1 MAHSPLSPPC
11 QEPGQVGSAHA
22 TNAPTASSTPIAPI
36 PSSSAPYPHIR
47 SCTLCRQR
55 KVKCDRQHP
64 CSGCSRSGSDCVYPP
79 GPGRAAKRSRKTLD
93 NQLLGRLSKL
103 ENIIKRLQT
112 QTESQG
118 PEPSH
123 ERPGAAAYAETSAS
137 PAGGS
142 SRAIQGPR
150 IPQPT
155 EPGPSLTP
163 EPLVTQNLGRL
174 MIDETK
180 SYYIGNILWA
190 ELGNEIEELRDMLHE
205 SSSEDS
211 EDQLAAATPPG
222 SSLEGDV
229 ASSPS
234 STLLGSDAAIL
245 GYRSLAHS
253 LRSFHPPYEQSAEL
267 FAVFN
272 EKVLPIVYIFHMPT
286 TTRLFWDAVSALRSG
301 SGSPAEPAPSPLDRD
316 TEALLFAIYY
326 SAAASLEAPSSTLAR
341 YRFATEQALARAS
354 LLTTQSVT
362 VLQAAVLFL
371 TALRHEDDSRT
382 VWSLTALVFHIAQAM
397 GLHRDGAAFGL
408 RPLETEVRRRLW
420 YNICVLDTR
429 SSDYHGYEPIVH
441 EHGFDTRLPL
451 NVCDADLTPDMRE
464 PPPERD
470 GEFTPMTFC
479 RIRGEVMR
487 AGWKLSY
494 VPPSSGGV
502 GGAQA
507 ESRSLQE
514 RVAVVEEL
522 RTTLTEKYLRY
533 CDPTVPFQALSS
545 MVARVVL
552 ARMWLVV
559 HFPLGRRAE
568 YANAAIRTDYSPDTN
583 MRDKIFSTAVE
594 ILELTSII
602 HSHRDFS
609 KWCWH
614 SRTYIQWHSVA
625 LVLYEICLRP
635 PSPECDRAWEY
646 INIINNSDLA
656 INRKEKKGPLWRPI
670 ERLMAKA
677 RHVREM
683 QRANPGG
690 YQHNMVLSSAATPL
704 YLPEKGPVAS
714 GGNQTST
721 LIPNGPQELGAEG
734 DSIQGMLDTNFFDP
748 FLESLPDAVQDDLF
762 GTILGY
768 NPEF

>member
-11 QEPGQVGSAHA
+11 QEPGEAGLAHA
-22 TNAPTASSTPIAPI
+22 TNAPIASSTSRAQT
-36 PSSSAPYPHIR
+36 STSAPYPHIR

-64 CSGCSRSGSDCVYPP
+64 CSGCSRAGSSCVYPP
-79 GPGRAAKRSRKTLD
+79 GPGRAAKKPRKTLD
-93 NQLLGRLSKL
+93 TQLMGRLSKL

-112 QTESQG
+112 QTDGQV
-118 PEPSH
+118 PEPGH
-123 ERPGAAAYAETSAS
+123 ERPDAAAYAEAS
-137 PAGGS
+137 VAPADGS
-142 SRAIQGPR
+142 SRAIQGPS
-150 IPQPT
+150 IPQPK

-163 EPLVTQNLGRL
+163 ETLVTQNLGRL
-174 MIDETK
+174 VVDETK

-205 SSSEDS
+205 SSSEES
-211 EDQLAAATPPG
+211 EDQLAAATPPPPASSLYDEG
-222 SSLEGDV
+222 SSPCS
-229 ASSPS
+229 AP
-234 STLLGSDAAIL
+234 LGSDAAIL

-253 LRSFHPPYEQSAEL
+253 LRSFHPPYEQCAEL
-267 FAVFN
+267 FTAFN
-272 EKVLPIVYIFHMPT
+272 ERVLPIVYVFHMPT
-286 TTRLFWDAVSALRSG
+286 TARLFWDSVSALRSR
-301 SGSPAEPAPSPLDRD
+301 SSSESSPVDRD

-326 SAAASLEAPSSTLAR
+326 AAAASLEAPSSTLAR

-371 TALRHEDDSRT
+371 TALRYEDDSRT

-441 EHGFDTRLPL
+441 EHGFDTRMPL

-470 GEFTPMTFC
+470 GEFTPMTFG
-479 RIRGEVMR
+479 RIRGEIMR

-494 VPPSSGGV
+494 VSPRSSSSSGV
-502 GGAQA
+502 RGAQA
-507 ESRSLQE
+507 ESQSIEE
-514 RVAVVEEL
+514 RIAVVEDL

-533 CDPTVPFQALSS
+533 CDPTVPFQALAS
-545 MVARVVL
+545 MVARVVM

-559 HFPLGRRAE
+559 YFPLGRRTE
-568 YANAAIRTDYSPDTN
+568 YANASIRTDYNPDTS

-594 ILELTSII
+594 ILELTSIV

-609 KWCWH
+609 KWSWH
-614 SRTYIQWHSVA
+614 SRTYMQWQSVA

-646 INIINNSDLA
+646 INIINNADLA
-656 INRKEKKGPLWRPI
+656 INRKDRKGSLWRPI
-670 ERLMAKA
+670 ERLMTKA

-683 QRANPGG
+683 QRANPSG
-690 YQHNMVLSSAATPL
+690 YQHNTSWSSAAIPL
-704 YLPEKGPVAS
+704 YLPERGPVAS
-714 GGNQTST
+714 GAHQTPG
-721 LIPNGPQELGAEG
+721 IVPNSLQEPRAEG

-762 GTILGY
+762 GTILSY
-768 NPEF
+768 NPEL